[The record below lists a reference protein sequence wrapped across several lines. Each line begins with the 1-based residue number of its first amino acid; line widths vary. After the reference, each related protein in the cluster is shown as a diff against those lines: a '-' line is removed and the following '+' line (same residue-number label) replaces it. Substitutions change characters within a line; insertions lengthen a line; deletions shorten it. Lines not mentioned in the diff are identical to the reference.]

1 MRKKLMNFTKEL
13 KLTYRDLQQIKGG
26 RMDGG
31 PGEIVDDDIDL
42 PDMTAFTPGPGET
55 VDDDI
60 DLPDLTLNFLNIL
73 SNNNFC

>member
-1 MRKKLMNFTKEL
+1 
-13 KLTYRDLQQIKGG
+13 
-26 RMDGG
+26 MDGG

-42 PDMTAFTPGPGET
+42 PDLIALTPGPGDT

>member
-13 KLTYRDLQQIKGG
+13 KLTHRDLQQIKGG

-42 PDMTAFTPGPGET
+42 PDMTAFTPGPGDT